1 MVAVNQA
8 LRDTS
13 SVDSAVDE
21 AQLRY
26 ARLLDWGTRIGL
38 VLLLTSFVAYVS
50 GLLPSQVPLERL
62 PELWNQPV
70 HRYLALTGVSTGW
83 SWVTLLHHGDV
94 LGLAGIAVLAG
105 CSGLCLLS
113 VLQLY
118 RARNDNA
125 YLLLCLAQVAVL
137 LLAASGLLNAGH

>member
-8 LRDTS
+8 LRDAP
-13 SVDSAVDE
+13 SANPAVNE

-38 VLLLTSFVAYVS
+38 VLLLVSFVAYVS
-50 GLLPSQVPLERL
+50 GLLPPQVALERL

-70 HRYLALTGVSTGW
+70 HRYLALTGASTGW
-83 SWVTLLHHGDV
+83 SWVTHLLHGDV

-113 VLQLY
+113 LLPLY
-118 RARNDNA
+118 RARRDTA